1 MATSHTLPASVTAAI
16 AANST
21 PRTSNKGTVEAIA
34 TTGHAAA
41 GGILAYGAMAAGFA
55 GGAALACFATS
66 VVAPLAGAIAGAKI
80 AQMVGADEWLLDTIG
95 AERQAAPGPEVGHVT
110 HKIAHNHAFLG
121 AVAGLIVGALVGY
134 VVAVAVTAAF
144 GALVALSGG
153 LALVLTPLV
162 IGVVSAVAAGA
173 AAGFVGGA
181 IADAGAKAADITG
194 TIIKGSPN
202 VYFEGKPVARMTDFV
217 ECSRHPSTTPPP
229 YIREGSATIFI
240 NSLPMARIGHKIS
253 CGAVI
258 QEGCKTIKGDKTTTS
273 IGESDAEFS
282 VLQQAFLSVFE
293 VLGMRSAVKKDG
305 LLGSLLRKLFGDPID
320 VVTGDYADYRTD
332 FEYSSVLPLSLAR
345 AYAGKN
351 AVTGLLGTRWICN
364 WSQRLVF
371 QIEGGAQDG
380 EHPTVLFEDAEG
392 QRLVFALQKTEG
404 RLLAVE
410 FDSHHLK
417 APYYHLTGS
426 REQTRIFDS
435 RNQQTLV
442 FELCKSKT
450 AQGESVG
457 RLCAI
462 EDRNGNRI
470 AFEYDSQSQHLRRV
484 AHSDGAV
491 FNITTTSQGL
501 LARIERQGQ
510 HEPIVQYSYGH
521 GIAANVGQNQLL
533 TQIDGLY
540 TGQFNFTYTP
550 EGWLKTWADT
560 GLTQFELTYDA
571 AGRVVSTTS
580 PDGTY
585 NDRFEYAPDQRQSRY
600 TDATGA
606 STIFSYDAN
615 NLVTSETNPLGQT
628 TYTEWD
634 TLERKLSTTDA
645 LGRQTHFDYN
655 HTGLCTKR
663 TDHLERSSTVEYNA
677 QGQVTSLTHASG
689 AQEHWVYNATGNLTS
704 HQSSEGQTIQYTY
717 DVRGRLVKQQHGTD
731 AGYSFDY
738 NNFGQLVAQT
748 DPAGHATRFEPDFWG
763 RPLAITNA
771 LGHTTRYDYQRSN
784 GNPRAALATLTHPDG
799 AKEQFS
805 YSSEG
810 KLATHQ
816 GALGQTSH
824 YLHGAFDMLRSSTDA
839 AGQHTKYQYDACN
852 RLTQI
857 TNPTGQHWRYQLD
870 AAGQLAGETDWSGR
884 QTRYVYDA
892 LGRLSAKQ
900 LPDDTWHR
908 YSYDE
913 YDQLTHIDAPR
924 ARISYQR
931 TDPRHPHL
939 VTRARTERIDQSG
952 SSHEESDI
960 QLVYDAQGR
969 LVRELQNGASIAYSY
984 SAQGQLSSRASASG
998 TSHYQFDALGAL
1010 TSLHSNGHAID
1021 ISRNALG
1028 QETQRSLHN
1037 YAQHQ
1042 NQHKP
1047 GQHKPSAFLLQQT
1060 FDACQRLV
1068 TQQAGRYDAH
1078 SPLQQQFGTQQSSA
1092 NRVYLHPNH
1101 SAQRRFSWDA
1111 SSRLVGVQ
1119 DNQHGY
1125 TQYHYDARDQTRH
1138 IERSYT
1144 GRSAKTNAQSGA
1156 LGAERYNYD
1165 ALQNISHSQID
1176 QSGNQSAAN
1185 SVNSATPDTP
1195 ITTPIT
1201 AHHYNGDTVSHIG
1214 NTKYEYDGRG
1224 RTIRKTVAQ
1233 NGFRPQTWHYEWDDF
1248 DQLRQLRTPPN
1259 GTQSGQTWQ
1268 YSYDAF
1274 GRRTHKR
1281 CLNPH
1286 TLSNNAYSPNN
1297 HRTAHGKQAP
1307 SYTTR
1312 YLWQGSRIVE
1322 QWRKVKADK
1331 AAAPQAPKTYADG
1344 TPEFTQTKTVPTEQI
1359 TEHWQID
1366 RWHYEPRSYQALA
1379 KESLLTQTELLS
1391 DSQLTELCKNIN
1403 IDINSNSKLLN
1414 KHVGYSENSASKDIS
1429 ASNDD
1434 SFAFTPFNPSAR
1446 ADADTEA
1453 DQPPLFA
1460 SLLYPIVCDHLGTPK
1475 ELYNAQ
1481 GECVW
1486 QAQHS
1491 LWGKLSLVKSKSYNP
1506 TQAVI
1511 EQNAGSNDYKE
1522 DLDFQLPNHSC
1533 ELRFA
1538 GQWFDAESGLHYNY
1552 NRYYDPNS
1560 GQYLSQDPIGLA
1572 GGMRTQAYVADP
1584 MHWVDPL
1591 GLAPCPASGSLDWS
1605 RTNPQGETAPVHVGK
1620 HGADV
1625 PNRTVPHGVFADD
1638 PVATTNAAWNNAVR
1652 DGVRPTVGNNGNLIY
1667 DIPHPNAGLQGGQPG
1682 AAAGNPI
1689 LNNVRIVTTPSG
1701 NKVVTAHP
1709 I

>member
-1 MATSHTLPASVTAAI
+1 MATSDTLPASVTAAI

-21 PRTSNKGTVEAIA
+21 PRTSNKGTVDAIA
-34 TTGHAAA
+34 TTGHVAA

-66 VVAPLAGAIAGAKI
+66 VVAPLAGAFAGAKI

-121 AVAGLIVGALVGY
+121 AVGGLIVGALVGY

-153 LALVLTPLV
+153 LALVLTPVV

-194 TIIKGSPN
+194 TIIKGSHN
-202 VYFEGKPVARMTDFV
+202 VFFEGKPVARMTDFV

-229 YIREGSATIFI
+229 YILEGSKTIFI
-240 NSLPMARIGHKIS
+240 NNLPMARIGHKIS

-273 IGESDAEFS
+273 MGEPDAEFS

-293 VLGMRSAVKKDG
+293 VLSMRSAVKKDG

-320 VVTGDYADYRTD
+320 VVTGDYVDYRAD
-332 FEYSSVLPLSLAR
+332 FEYPSVLPLSLNR

-371 QIEGGAQDG
+371 QQENNLQDG
-380 EHPTVLFEDAEG
+380 EHPSVLFEDAEG
-392 QRLVFALQKTEG
+392 QRLVFALQKAEG
-404 RLLAVE
+404 RVLAVE

-426 REQTRIFDS
+426 REQTRVFDS

-442 FELCKSKT
+442 FELCKGKN

-462 EDRNGNRI
+462 EDRNGNHI
-470 AFEYDSQSQHLRRV
+470 DFEYDRQSQHLRRV
-484 AHSDGAV
+484 VHSDGAV

-501 LARIERQGQ
+501 LARIDRQGQ

-521 GIAANVGQNQLL
+521 GIAANVAQSQLL

-571 AGRVVSTTS
+571 AGRVVSTTA

-585 NDRFEYAPDQRQSRY
+585 NDRFEYAPDRRQSRY

-645 LGRQTHFDYN
+645 LGRKTHFDYN
-655 HTGLCTKR
+655 HTGQCTKR
-663 TDHLERSSTVEYNA
+663 TDHLERSSIAEYDA
-677 QGQVTSLTHASG
+677 QGQITSLTHANG
-689 AQEHWVYNATGNLTS
+689 AQEHWVYDATGNLTS
-704 HQSSEGQTIQYTY
+704 HQSTTGQTSQYAY
-717 DVRGRLVKQQHGTD
+717 DVRGRLIKQQQLATDGKADANID

-738 NNFGQLVAQT
+738 NNFGQLIAQT
-748 DPAGHATRFEPDFWG
+748 DPAGHTTRFEPDFWG

-784 GNPRAALATLTHPDG
+784 TNPRAALATLTHPDG

-810 KLATHQ
+810 KLASHQ

-884 QTRYVYDA
+884 DTRYVYDTV
-892 LGRLSAKQ
+892 GRLSAKQ
-900 LPDDTWHR
+900 LPDATWHR
-908 YSYDE
+908 YSYDD
-913 YDQLTHIDAPR
+913 YDQLTQIDAPR
-924 ARISYQR
+924 ARISYER

-952 SSHEESDI
+952 SSHAESDI
-960 QLVYDAQGR
+960 QLAYDAHGR
-969 LVRELQNGASIAYSY
+969 LIRELQNGASIAYGY
-984 SAQGQLSSRASASG
+984 NAQGRLTSRASASG
-998 TSHYQFDALGAL
+998 TSHYQFDPLGAL
-1010 TSLHSNGHAID
+1010 TSLHSNGHAIT

-1028 QETQRSLHN
+1028 QETQRSLQN
-1037 YAQHQ
+1037 YAQ
-1042 NQHKP
+1042 QHP
-1047 GQHKPSAFLLQQT
+1047 ASQHNASAFLLQQS

-1078 SPLQQQFGTQQSSA
+1078 SPLQQQLGTQQSNA
-1092 NRVYLHPNH
+1092 ARAYLHPNH

-1119 DNQHGY
+1119 DNQHGH
-1125 TQYHYDARDQTRH
+1125 TSYHYDARDQTRH
-1138 IERSYT
+1138 IERSYS
-1144 GRSAKTNAQSGA
+1144 GRSGTKVNVQSGSVGAA
-1156 LGAERYNYD
+1156 LGSERYNYD

-1176 QSGNQSAAN
+1176 PAGAAN
-1185 SVNSATPDTP
+1185 PDTSQS
-1195 ITTPIT
+1195 TPIT

-1224 RTIRKTVAQ
+1224 RTVRKTLAQ

-1259 GTQSGQTWQ
+1259 GAQPGQTWQ

-1274 GRRTHKR
+1274 GRRTSKR

-1286 TLSNNAYSPNN
+1286 TLSSSNSPSNQ
-1297 HRTAHGKQAP
+1297 RTAHGKQAP
-1307 SYTTR
+1307 SGATR

-1322 QWRKVKADK
+1322 QWRKVKVNATSETS
-1331 AAAPQAPKTYADG
+1331 KTYADG
-1344 TPEFTQTKTVPTEQI
+1344 TPEFRSAETVP

-1366 RWHYEPRSYQALA
+1366 RWHYEPHSYQALA
-1379 KESLLTQTELLS
+1379 KESLLTQTDLLS
-1391 DSQLTELCKNIN
+1391 DSQKQELYDNVNIY
-1403 IDINSNSKLLN
+1403 INSDSKLLN
-1414 KHVGYSENSASKDIS
+1414 KHVGYSENNALKDIP

-1434 SFAFTPFNPSAR
+1434 SFTFTPFNPSAK
-1446 ADADTEA
+1446 ADVESEP
-1453 DQPPLFA
+1453 DQQPIFA

-1491 LWGKLSLVKSKSYNP
+1491 LWGKLSLVKSKAFEP
-1506 TQAVI
+1506 AKAVT
-1511 EQNAGSNDYKE
+1511 EQHSSGGNSYKE

-1591 GLAPCPASGSLDWS
+1591 GLQPCPSNNKAIVIGENMSGRIKPAVKDLQA
-1605 RTNPQGETAPVHVGK
+1605 QGVDAKWYQAWGK
-1620 HGADV
+1620 NFPKDGKPMTPEQFD
-1625 PNRTVPHGVFADD
+1625 
-1638 PVATTNAAWNNAVR
+1638 AALARNKKWIDSKVKEGY
-1652 DGVRPTVGNNGNLIY
+1652 DIY
-1667 DIPHPNAGLQGGQPG
+1667 DIGIDPKRLNRSPFYEVELGSIKANNYPTIPLPG
-1682 AAAGNPI
+1682 Y
-1689 LNNVRIVTTPSG
+1689 
-1701 NKVVTAHP
+1701 K
-1709 I
+1709 